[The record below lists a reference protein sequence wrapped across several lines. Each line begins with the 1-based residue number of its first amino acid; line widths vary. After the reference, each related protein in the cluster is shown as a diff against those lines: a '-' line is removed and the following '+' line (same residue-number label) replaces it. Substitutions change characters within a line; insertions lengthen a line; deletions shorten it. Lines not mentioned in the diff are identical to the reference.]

1 MSRKITLIYEDYDEE
16 TGTRNSVELVEH
28 ITDELEYWNAIVN
41 GPVSRFISA
50 MGYWIDGNV
59 EESIVHGKSI
69 WAEDVREK
77 IINNYEAKRKAIKAH
92 KRK

>member
-1 MSRKITLIYEDYDEE
+1 MSRKIRLIYDEYDEE

-28 ITDELEYWNAIVN
+28 ITDELEYWDAIVN

-59 EESIVHGKSI
+59 EESIVHGKSV
-69 WAEDVREK
+69 WATDVREK
-77 IINNYEAKRKAIKAH
+77 IINNYEAERKVAKAKRK
-92 KRK
+92 